1 MCLACRQAEL
11 EREPLRIN
19 DRVDF
24 GRKPASGA
32 TETMICVCAP
42 PSCRR
47 SLLMGTNGSAVDHL
61 DVAVVCGGDGVHHP
75 TPYTR
80 LPPPHEAVVAGSARA
95 VPLWQITPRRA
106 GSQHPK
112 NAVQH
117 AAIVDGGPSGGLVG
131 KKRLDHALFEVGQV
145 ISAHAYAESDFAC
158 PANPIYEFTA
168 LVRVLSASVCFA
180 PKSDRR
186 ADIRDRQ
193 RSATSSH
200 ALFCRSRG

>member
-1 MCLACRQAEL
+1 MVCGPSWLSSVSAIWPSCACPVVRPSLIGSPCASTTAWIL
-11 EREPLRIN
+11 
-19 DRVDF
+19 VV
-24 GRKPASGA
+24 KPASGA

-61 DVAVVCGGDGVHHP
+61 DVFVVCGGDGVHHP
-75 TPYTR
+75 IPYTR

-95 VPLWQITPRRA
+95 IPLWQITPRRA

-117 AAIVDGGPSGGLVG
+117 AAIVDARHSARLVG
-131 KKRLDHALFEVGQV
+131 QKRLDHAPFEVGQV

-168 LVRVLSASVCFA
+168 
-180 PKSDRR
+180 
-186 ADIRDRQ
+186 
-193 RSATSSH
+193 
-200 ALFCRSRG
+200 